1 MLRTQPRSAFILL
14 VWFTLLTPTFAAEKK
29 DDKKPEPPRVI
40 MSLPLAVEPGTNIT
54 IRLRGLGLADAT
66 ALRFTPTNAA
76 LTATLK
82 SKAKA
87 DVPKDYDA
95 KRVGDSQLEVE
106 LKLPTNLIPGPL
118 ALIISTPAGDTAP
131 YSLTLTAAGSLL
143 AEKEPNGGF
152 RSAQD
157 IKFGQTIR
165 GTIGEPN
172 DVDVFRF
179 TGRKGETIIASVN
192 AARAGSA
199 LDGILLLHDH
209 AGHLLAT
216 IDDSEN
222 SADPILKLRL
232 PADGTYF
239 LSLID
244 AHDRGSALHP
254 YLLTLE
260 RAENR

>member
-1 MLRTQPRSAFILL
+1 M
-14 VWFTLLTPTFAAEKK
+14 
-29 DDKKPEPPRVI
+29 
-40 MSLPLAVEPGTNIT
+40 
-54 IRLRGLGLADAT
+54 
-66 ALRFTPTNAA
+66 
-76 LTATLK
+76 
-82 SKAKA
+82 
-87 DVPKDYDA
+87 
-95 KRVGDSQLEVE
+95 
-106 LKLPTNLIPGPL
+106 
-118 ALIISTPAGDTAP
+118 
-131 YSLTLTAAGSLL
+131 
-143 AEKEPNGGF
+143 
-152 RSAQD
+152 
-157 IKFGQTIR
+157 KFGQTIR

-209 AGHLLAT
+209 AGQLLAT
-216 IDDSEN
+216 IDDSDT

-232 PADGTYF
+232 PADGPYF